1 LPGKDG
7 DVCAGGDFADSFSCK
22 LDDDAGTKKGEKIDQ
37 PATLESTFAMETR
50 TDKGW
55 FDLRR

>member
-1 LPGKDG
+1 M
-7 DVCAGGDFADSFSCK
+7 CAGGDFADSFSCK

-50 TDKGW
+50 VDKGW